1 LRARHRR
8 APADSLAAAAGGA
21 DRRPLHAGA
30 AVARSR
36 SRLRRAVVPTAR
48 DDRARLRRPRDR
60 AARHAAA
67 GQLSG
72 GPDTAPT
79 PPTLGAGPG
88 NPGRPSMMRRVPRLS
103 GSPDTAPTPPTL
115 GAGPGNP
122 GRPSMMRRVPRLSRG
137 PDTAPTPPTAHLR
150 LASAVERPAASHSHA
165 GPGNPGRPSMMR
177 ALSAW

>member
-1 LRARHRR
+1 GRAPPRRALHAHLLGARLRARHRR

-30 AVARSR
+30 AVARAR

-79 PPTLGAGPG
+79 PPT
-88 NPGRPSMMRRVPRLS
+88 
-103 GSPDTAPTPPTL
+103 
-115 GAGPGNP
+115 
-122 GRPSMMRRVPRLSRG
+122 
-137 PDTAPTPPTAHLR
+137 AHLR
-150 LASAVERPAASHSHA
+150 LASAVERPAASHPHA
-165 GPGNPGRPSMMR
+165 VPGNPGRPSMMR
-177 ALSAW
+177 ALSAWW

>member
-1 LRARHRR
+1 
-8 APADSLAAAAGGA
+8 DG
-21 DRRPLHAGA
+21 RPLHPGA
-30 AVARSR
+30 TVARSR
-36 SRLRRAVVPTAR
+36 SRLRRAVIPTAR

-79 PPTLGAGPG
+79 PPTLGAAPG

-103 GSPDTAPTPPTL
+103 G
-115 GAGPGNP
+115 
-122 GRPSMMRRVPRLSRG
+122 G

-165 GPGNPGRPSMMR
+165 VPGNPGRPSMMR

>member
-1 LRARHRR
+1 RVRPRHRR

-67 GQLSG
+67 GRLSG

-79 PPTLGAGPG
+79 PRTAHLRLASAVGRPAALHSHAVPG

-103 GSPDTAPTPPTL
+103 G
-115 GAGPGNP
+115 
-122 GRPSMMRRVPRLSRG
+122 G
-137 PDTAPTPPTAHLR
+137 PDTAPTPPRLISGSPRPSNGLR
-150 LASAVERPAASHSHA
+150 LRTPTPSRATRD
-165 GPGNPGRPSMMR
+165 GPR
-177 ALSAW
+177 